1 MKTRTSSLILLLF
14 TFINFLPAQQ
24 RAENYLTLSKD
35 GAWCWFSDPRA
46 VSHNGILYAG
56 WTSSTGDLTVASYNY
71 ATGEIKN
78 TVVVPDFQADDHTD
92 PSLLFLPDGRL
103 MLFFTKHNGG
113 FYYTTSTKPE
123 DISGFV
129 EVKYIDMGRMQCYS
143 NPVMLSE
150 ENNRIYVY
158 FRGGRDWKPSYVY
171 SDDLGK
177 TWSSPKAF
185 VAKPG
190 ASIYNRPYTK
200 VVSDGKASVHFAFT
214 DGHPRDEAYNSIYYL
229 KYEHGKFYDAAG
241 NLMGDTTALPV
252 NQNEVPKV
260 YDGTKTLVRSW
271 IWDIA
276 LDKDGNPVM
285 VYAVFPEE
293 SKHIYHYVGWD
304 GQSWQ
309 NNKICDAGSWFPRF
323 KKKKEEREP
332 EPHYSGGI
340 ILDHSYPEKVY
351 LSRPH
356 NDIFEIEEWKTT
368 DDGKTWE
375 SKMLTENSEHDN
387 VRPFVVRNTKEK
399 QQPRVLWMHVLNY
412 RHYTHF
418 FTEIKANIPGP
429 VFSDEIKKGPVVKVM
444 QAVADWQIA
453 NFDKVKHHPL
463 DWTNGAL
470 YTGMYSWSL
479 MADTNKYTNWLLKI
493 GRKYQWQPGFRMY
506 HADDFVVLQ
515 TWLDQY
521 REFKN
526 ERMLDPAVARTSW
539 VITHPSKSSLKLSE
553 KGPHD
558 RWWWCDA
565 LFMAP
570 PVYTRLSSITGD
582 KKYVKF
588 MHNEYLA
595 TYDYLYDKDEHLFFR
610 DDRYFDKREAN
621 GKKVFWGRGNGWVMG
636 GLVSILKE
644 LPENSKYRPFYEKLF
659 KEMAGKTAELQNNNG
674 YWSASLLDPESYP
687 NPETSSSGFI
697 TYALA
702 YGINSG
708 LLDQEKYLPVVKKG
722 WKALVKAVSPDGKLG
737 WVQPIGEN
745 PKNVIQDMTEVYG
758 VGAFLLAGSEVIK
771 LAE

>member
-1 MKTRTSSLILLLF
+1 MRR
-14 TFINFLPAQQ
+14 TFIAFIFFLTLAGFISAQQ
-24 RAENYLTLSKD
+24 RAENYLSFSKD

-46 VSHNGILYAG
+46 VFHNGMTYAG
-56 WTSSTGDLTVASYNY
+56 WTSSTGDVTVATYNIT
-71 ATGEIKN
+71 TGKIKS
-78 TVVVPDFQADDHTD
+78 TIVYPKFQADDHTA

-103 MLFFTKHNGG
+103 MLFFTRHNGG
-113 FYYTTSTKPE
+113 FYYTTSFKPE
-123 DISGFV
+123 DISDFE
-129 EVKYIDMGRMQCYS
+129 EVKHIDMGRMQCYS

-158 FRGGRDWKPSYVY
+158 FRGGKDWKPSYVF

-177 TWSSPKAF
+177 TWSASQAF

-200 VVSDGKASVHFAFT
+200 VISDGKASVHFAFT

-241 NLMGDTTALPV
+241 NLMGDTTSLPID
-252 NQNEVPKV
+252 QNKVPKV

-276 LDKDGNPVM
+276 LDKNENPVL
-285 VYAVFPEE
+285 VYATFPEE
-293 SKHIYHYVGWD
+293 SKHIYNYAGWD

-309 NNKICDAGSWFPRF
+309 NHKVCDAGSWFPRF
-323 KKKKEEREP
+323 EKKKEAREP

-340 ILDHSYPEKVY
+340 ILDHTNPDRVY

-356 NDIFEIEEWKTT
+356 NDIFEIEQWKTNNG
-368 DDGKTWE
+368 GKTWD
-375 SKMLTENSEHDN
+375 SHMLTENSDHDN
-387 VRPFVVRNTKEK
+387 VRPFVVRNTTEG
-399 QQPRVLWMHVLNY
+399 QNARVLWMHVLNY
-412 RHYTHF
+412 RHYTHY
-418 FTEIKANIPGP
+418 FTEIKANISGPG
-429 VFSDEIKKGPVVKVM
+429 FSGEIKKEPVLKVM
-444 QAVADWQIA
+444 KAVADWQIE
-453 NFDKVKHHPL
+453 NFDRVKHHPL

-470 YTGMYSWSL
+470 YTGMYAWSVL
-479 MADTNKYTNWLLKI
+479 ADSNKYQKWLLKI
-493 GRKYQWQPGFRMY
+493 GTKYQWQPGFRMY
-506 HADDFVVLQ
+506 HADDYVVLQ

-521 REFKN
+521 RELKN
-526 ERMLDPAVARTSW
+526 ERMLDPSIARIDW
-539 VITHPSKSSLKLSE
+539 IIEHPSKSSLKLSE

-570 PVYTRLSSITGD
+570 PVYTRLTSITGD

-588 MHNEYLA
+588 MHKEYQA
-595 TYDYLYDKDEHLFFR
+595 TYDYLYDKEEHLFYR

-644 LPENSKYRPFYEKLF
+644 LPEKSKYRPFYEELF
-659 KEMAGKTAELQNNNG
+659 KEMMTKAASLQDKNG
-674 YWSASLLDPESYP
+674 YWHASLLDPESYP

-702 YGINSG
+702 YGVNSG
-708 LLDQEKYLPVVKKG
+708 LLDRGKYLPVVEKG
-722 WKALVKAVSPDGKLG
+722 WKALVRAVYPDGKLG
-737 WVQPIGEN
+737 WVQPIGAD
-745 PKNVIQDMTEVYG
+745 PKKVKKDMTEVYG
-758 VGAFLLAGSEVIK
+758 VGAFLLAGSEVVK
-771 LAE
+771 LTE